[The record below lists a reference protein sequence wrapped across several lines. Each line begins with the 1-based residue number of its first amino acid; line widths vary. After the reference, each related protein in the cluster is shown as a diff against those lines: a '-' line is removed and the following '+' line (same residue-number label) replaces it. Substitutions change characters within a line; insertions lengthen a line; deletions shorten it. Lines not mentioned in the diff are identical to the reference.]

1 MSLGI
6 SQADVLLQ
14 LKQYMKG
21 QYSYDNITTFKK
33 LIAEANSDL
42 GLLKL
47 PDIFL
52 SEVPMVADMKI
63 QEFQRKMMRAID
75 YLREQEKELILEVEN
90 YKNFSSFKN
99 KLKIKALRTNIS
111 KMKSGD
117 YLKSELS
124 YEQQKNIEIIDKNI
138 EDLIPDEEKKVLSVV
153 LGPDQVDL
161 SNFPLD
167 VENKSIED
175 LKEMGMDVV
184 TSLDLEMFNDGSLR
198 SEDLTEE
205 KRENL
210 KILAE
215 LLSSEKNMNRVK

>member
-1 MSLGI
+1 
-6 SQADVLLQ
+6 
-14 LKQYMKG
+14 
-21 QYSYDNITTFKK
+21 
-33 LIAEANSDL
+33 
-42 GLLKL
+42 
-47 PDIFL
+47 
-52 SEVPMVADMKI
+52 MKI